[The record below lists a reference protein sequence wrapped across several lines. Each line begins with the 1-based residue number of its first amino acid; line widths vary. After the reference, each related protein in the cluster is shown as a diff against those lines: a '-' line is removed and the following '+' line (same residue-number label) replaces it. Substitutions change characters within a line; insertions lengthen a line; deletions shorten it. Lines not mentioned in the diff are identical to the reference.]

1 MKQTEITSYIFLE
14 KKYIFYILSRT
25 VPFGTSPVS
34 GRGETRGRPGLSDAP
49 AHLLR
54 SGIFPCPQPVGC
66 TAQRFPLS
74 GNRSPLRQQKGV
86 LGTKGGVMSAYG
98 TPGTLATGYGS
109 ILTRQEIA
117 FILGMYAKDAED
129 RERKQ
134 SLSSPCS
141 SATKDARGRKPE

>member
-34 GRGETRGRPGLSDAP
+34 GRGGTRGRPGLSDAP

-74 GNRSPLRQQKGV
+74 GGIGVPSDNKKGFSEPKEV
-86 LGTKGGVMSAYG
+86 L
-98 TPGTLATGYGS
+98 
-109 ILTRQEIA
+109 
-117 FILGMYAKDAED
+117 
-129 RERKQ
+129 
-134 SLSSPCS
+134 
-141 SATKDARGRKPE
+141 